1 MRKKILVVG
10 PALSRSGYGEQCR
23 FALRALRAYED
34 RFDIFL
40 KNINWGQTGWVV
52 DFSEERE
59 WLDGLLLKTTQYMEQ
74 KGPFDI
80 SLQVTIPN
88 EWQKIAPVNIGYTA
102 GIECDRIAPIWIEK
116 SNLMDRVIVVSNH
129 AKHGFEQT
137 SYNATN
143 NQTGESFLFKNTTPV
158 TVVNYP
164 VRTPEPEEIDIKLDT
179 KFNFLTMA
187 QWGPRKNMENT
198 IRGFVEEFID
208 QEIGLV
214 LKTNV
219 RNNSLSDRRATE
231 ARLENLLSAYPDR
244 KCKVYLLHGDMSAG
258 EIASLFKHPQI
269 DAFITLAHG
278 EGFGLPIFEAA
289 YSGMPVISPDWS
301 GQLDFLYKMTTTKKN
316 GKTKTRNRAMFA
328 AVDYEMQK
336 VQPEAVWE
344 GVIQA
349 EAMWCFPKQ
358 GQYKIRLREVHKDY
372 GRFKK
377 QAIALQKHIIKT
389 FTPEAQYKIFAD
401 TVCPEKEY
409 DVENWLSEL
418 GAQVHD

>member
-23 FALRALRAYED
+23 FALRALRAHED

-52 DFSEERE
+52 DFSDERQ
-59 WLDGLLLKTTQYMEQ
+59 WLDELLLKTTQYMEQ

-116 SNLMDRVIVVSNH
+116 SNLMDRILVVSNH
-129 AKHGFEQT
+129 AKQGFEQT

-143 NQTGESFLFKNTTPV
+143 RESGESFLFKNTTPV
-158 TVVNYP
+158 TVANYP
-164 VRTPEPEEIDIKLDT
+164 VRTPDPVDIDIKLDT

-208 QEIGLV
+208 QDVGLV
-214 LKTNV
+214 LKANI
-219 RNNSLSDRRATE
+219 RNNSLSDRRAST
-231 ARLENLLSAYPDR
+231 ARLEGLLSEYPER
-244 KCKVYLLHGDMSAG
+244 KCKVYLLHGDMSEG

-269 DAFITLAHG
+269 DAFITLTHG

-289 YSGMPVISPDWS
+289 YNGLPVISPDWS
-301 GQLDFLYKMTTTKKN
+301 GQLDFLYKMTTTKRN
-316 GKTKTRNRAMFA
+316 GKTKTKNRAMFA
-328 AVDYEMQK
+328 AVDYEMQP
-336 VQPEAVWE
+336 VQPEAVWD

-358 GQYKIRLREVHKDY
+358 GHYKARLREIYKDH

-377 QAIALQKHIIKT
+377 QAKELQKYLIKT
-389 FTPEAQYKIFAD
+389 FTPEAQYKIFSD
-401 TVCPEKEY
+401 VVCPAEEY